1 MQWNISREWN
11 LVIVD
16 PNEYL
21 GKMSSSEGTYFL
33 LSLGKTSKN
42 WYFMVRLAISVYT
55 QPPYGQRFVNF
66 FCVFFIFLTQTFSE
80 LESPLFRYVTW
91 YYLSHPSPIIALP
104 CPWRVKMLSSRNLSL
119 NSCLD
124 NGRWQRVW
132 WQNSGIWIYI
142 IHLRH
147 HHAAISN
154 PMLNR
159 KRREVSSCILGNNSV
174 TVLFEAFFFT
184 VTLRALSAFSA
195 WTGLSRIACKLLPM
209 PPTSRI
215 F

>member
-1 MQWNISREWN
+1 MKSCYSRSKWVLGENVVLRGN
-11 LVIVD
+11 L
-16 PNEYL
+16 
-21 GKMSSSEGTYFL
+21 F
-33 LSLGKTSKN
+33 
-42 WYFMVRLAISVYT
+42 SVVFREDVKKLIF
-55 QPPYGQRFVNF
+55 YGQAGHKRLHPTPLRSAFCEF